1 MSHCSAAAMSGEND
15 DYSRDTFL
23 EESASNS
30 RSVQEDRIQSPP
42 FEVDDEANKE
52 SFVSAVENF
61 AEVSSP
67 PPSYDDDHE
76 GGVVVT
82 CMSTIEEESKSY
94 FDSSTAPSI
103 SRSHTRVVEE
113 RQEQVASREPVDLI
127 KCNRIF
133 FIV

>member
-1 MSHCSAAAMSGEND
+1 MKDGTLGGIVNCNALRAYVSHCSAAAMSGEN
-15 DYSRDTFL
+15 
-23 EESASNS
+23 
-30 RSVQEDRIQSPP
+30 DRIQSPP

-67 PPSYDDDHE
+67 PPSYDDGHE